1 MLQLYACDFL
11 NTSGNDALKRFVE
24 SMETMTDRKMLT
36 RTEMEQ
42 LVSGEEVQKEIRQE
56 LTYPELYSSPDNIWS
71 ALFMTGYLTWRGE
84 PDGNRYRLVI
94 PSREIREFCKVLLE
108 KEQ

>member
-1 MLQLYACDFL
+1 MCIRD
-11 NTSGNDALKRFVE
+11 S
-24 SMETMTDRKMLT
+24 T

-56 LTYPELYSSPDNIWS
+56 LTWPELYSSPDNIWS

-84 PDGNRYRLVI
+84 PDGKRYRLVI
-94 PSREIREFCKVLLE
+94 PNREIREFCKVLLE